1 MWEFMDLE
9 RKLFGFKETIL
20 LGFATG
26 FDIGSDVG
34 EVIEQLDYIALFV
47 HDNEALIRGTV
58 PDNDSE
64 ALLWFGRAVWCTLYD
79 PCSELSFQS
88 RVAGEENFAVLL
100 TYLQDCD
107 ML

>member
-1 MWEFMDLE
+1 M
-9 RKLFGFKETIL
+9 FGFKETIL
-20 LGFATG
+20 LGFVTG

-34 EVIEQLDYIALFV
+34 EVMDRLDSIARFV
-47 HDNEALIRGTV
+47 DDNETLIRGTV

-100 TYLQDCD
+100 TYLRDCD